1 MSQYVNQN
9 LGIEFG
15 EVPAGRRGSVYNQN
29 TMAKF
34 FGKLWQKN
42 KSPDSQASV
51 LGVGSVINGR
61 YRLDEEIGR
70 GGMGIV
76 YRAYDIANERE
87 VAVKVINA
95 EKANALTHNQFAQEA
110 AISAR
115 FHHPHIVEVFET
127 GTVNGNPEQPYIV
140 MELVKGISLLD
151 LPNLTFARI
160 LAIGEQICEA
170 LEYTHSLGFVYR
182 DLKPGNVLVERRGF
196 HYFIKLMDFGL
207 ARRRGTEN
215 LPDESQV
222 AGTLFYLAPELI
234 AGQPADIPSDLY
246 ALGATLYEMIT
257 GHVPFSDFDEETI
270 LAQHLQAKVKP
281 PSQSRSHV
289 PPALEEIVL
298 RLLQKNPNDRF
309 ASAGEVRQALEQVPL
324 AKDIVRGNLPTSAL
338 NSAGEDAAQIIPF
351 LESHPL
357 VTVLGDDDAFALAAA
372 TKVVDQFSDGAWW
385 VDLRSV
391 TEPALVP
398 ETVASTLGICSEPDR
413 SLTVSLVEG
422 LREKNLLLVLIHCDG
437 MRYACAQLA
446 ETLLRTCP
454 DVRILATSREA
465 LKVEGEKVFNR

>member
-1 MSQYVNQN
+1 MSIDVLKDQLPEYARD
-9 LGIEFG
+9 L
-15 EVPAGRRGSVYNQN
+15 
-29 TMAKF
+29 
-34 FGKLWQKN
+34 KLN
-42 KSPDSQASV
+42 RD
-51 LGVGSVINGR
+51 
-61 YRLDEEIGR
+61 
-70 GGMGIV
+70 
-76 YRAYDIANERE
+76 
-87 VAVKVINA
+87 VAIKVINA
-95 EKANALTHNQFAQEA
+95 EKSNALTRQQFAQEA

-115 FHHPHIVEVFET
+115 FHHPHIVEVYET
-127 GTVNGNPEQPYIV
+127 GIVDADPQQPYIV
-140 MELVKGISLLD
+140 MELLKGRSLLD
-151 LPNLTFARI
+151 MTNLTFARI
-160 LAIGEQICEA
+160 IDIAEQICEA
-170 LEYTHSLGFVYR
+170 LEYAHSQGFVYR
-182 DLKPGNVLVERRGF
+182 DLKPGNVLVEMRRF
-196 HYFIKLMDFGL
+196 HYFVKLMDFGL
-207 ARRRGTEN
+207 ARPRGTEN
-215 LPDESQV
+215 LPSESHV
-222 AGTLFYLAPELI
+222 AGTLFYLAPEMI

-257 GHVPFSDFDEETI
+257 GRVPFSDFDEETI

-309 ASAGEVRQALEQVPL
+309 ASAGEVRQALEQVPV

-338 NSAGEDAAQIIPF
+338 NSAGEDIAQIIPF

-357 VTVLGDDDAFALAAA
+357 VTVLDDDDALALAAA
-372 TKVVDQFSDGAWW
+372 TKVADQFSDGAWW
-385 VDLRSV
+385 VDLRAV

-398 ETVASTLGICSEPDR
+398 ETVASTLGICRDPDR

-465 LKVEGEKVFNR
+465 LKVVGEKVVGPPPPSAPPPNPTF